1 MRRATQTSLPTEPT
15 ALLRA
20 ALAERCAKNPQYSI
34 RSFARSSGISHTVLS
49 LVLSGK
55 RRLSKKASMQL
66 AQHLELAPD
75 HTEKVMR
82 HFATS
87 TEPSDYEE
95 LSLDAFEVI
104 SDWYHYAILS
114 ALELPN
120 AKWDAR
126 WFAKQFGI
134 QILEA
139 KLAMER
145 LQRLKLVEEKNG
157 PGKGQWKQ
165 TSKPIKV
172 DNTTS
177 TAATRKFHKQ
187 LLARAID
194 AIDLNKIDER
204 DFSSTTFA
212 MDPSLIPF
220 AAAKIRKFRRELVAE
235 LEAKGTAG
243 AVYNITM
250 QLFPVTKLNES
261 ENE

>member
-1 MRRATQTSLPTEPT
+1 MKRASQSTLPSEPT

-20 ALAERCAKNPQYSI
+20 ALAERCNKNPQYSI

-55 RRLSKKASMQL
+55 RRLSKKATMQL
-66 AQHLELAPD
+66 AQHLELPPD
-75 HTEKVMR
+75 HTEKLMR
-82 HFATS
+82 HHKAV
-87 TEPSDYEE
+87 TEPSEYEE

-104 SDWYHYAILS
+104 SDWYHYAMLS

-120 AKWDAR
+120 SKWNAR

-134 QILEA
+134 QVLEA

-157 PGKGQWKQ
+157 KWSQ

-172 DNTTS
+172 DNSTS

-187 LLARAID
+187 LLARAIE
-194 AIDLNKIDER
+194 AIDLNTIDER

-212 MDPSLIPF
+212 MDPSLIPY

-235 LEAKGTAG
+235 LEAKCSQE

-250 QLFPVTKLNES
+250 QLFPVTKLNQT